1 MRPQRNRY
9 GVGLVPVLLLILWL
23 VGLPTVAAAAQGSL
37 ELRCTVRR
45 ENKTVCLA
53 GDEYALTL
61 VAAAQETQTGL
72 QYQTLPAYAFA
83 DCDWANCS
91 SSQLREK
98 ARQLAPV
105 ARKRADY
112 AAIQKTDTNGV
123 AVFPDVTPGLY
134 LVLRTKTA
142 PENTPYTFEPFLAGI
157 PTVVNGTAVYQVVAE
172 PKYGW
177 DTPSPE
183 PTVPPSTPNPSFPQT
198 GQLWWPLPVMIGLAI
213 ALMVAALAC
222 RKRSPLK
229 KRDREAL
236 LVSLS
241 ILLMAASFGLYTYN
255 VMDSNR
261 AGAAAQTVVN
271 QLHSDMPAAGNTE
284 SETAST
290 PEPMP
295 EPYKAMQTKMV
306 NGQPYIGTLQIPALS
321 LELPVI
327 AEWSYPAL
335 RIAPCRYMGSVYQD
349 NMILCA
355 HNYSTHFGRLTEL
368 KVGDEAVFSDM
379 EGNAYTYRMTAQ
391 EILPGT
397 DPEAMEKG
405 EWDLTLFTCTLGGK
419 NRVTIRFA
427 RTE

>member
-1 MRPQRNRY
+1 MDKKR
-9 GVGLVPVLLLILWL
+9 
-23 VGLPTVAAAAQGSL
+23 
-37 ELRCTVRR
+37 
-45 ENKTVCLA
+45 
-53 GDEYALTL
+53 
-61 VAAAQETQTGL
+61 QT
-72 QYQTLPAYAFA
+72 
-83 DCDWANCS
+83 DCYCS
-91 SSQLREK
+91 SLSAVSFCIR
-98 ARQLAPV
+98 
-105 ARKRADY
+105 Y
-112 AAIQKTDTNGV
+112 SYQK
-123 AVFPDVTPGLY
+123 
-134 LVLRTKTA
+134 
-142 PENTPYTFEPFLAGI
+142 
-157 PTVVNGTAVYQVVAE
+157 
-172 PKYGW
+172 
-177 DTPSPE
+177 S
-183 PTVPPSTPNPSFPQT
+183 
-198 GQLWWPLPVMIGLAI
+198 
-213 ALMVAALAC
+213 
-222 RKRSPLK
+222 
-229 KRDREAL
+229 
-236 LVSLS
+236 SL
-241 ILLMAASFGLYTYN
+241 FFC
-255 VMDSNR
+255 
-261 AGAAAQTVVN
+261 
-271 QLHSDMPAAGNTE
+271 PGNTE

-335 RIAPCRYMGSVYQD
+335 RVAPCRYMGSVYQD

-368 KVGDEAVFSDM
+368 KVGDEAVFTDM